1 MLLELRIRDFAIID
15 RLDLEFSPG
24 LTLLTG
30 ETGAGKSI
38 IIDALALVL
47 GDRADPAMVRAGS
60 AQAAVEAVFDLGS
73 APPEVAR
80 QLAELGFEAEDS
92 LLILRREIQAGG
104 RSLGRLNGRTVPAS
118 VLQQVGRRLVDIHG
132 QTENLSLLRPAE
144 QLELLDR
151 YGGLEPARREFAGL
165 VQRYRRLRSE
175 IDGLR
180 QALADRDRR
189 LELLEFQVN
198 EIRSANLQAGE
209 EERLLDE
216 HRRLSNAE
224 EIRRRAE
231 AAYAALRQGRPGRPA
246 ALDLLAEAAL
256 ELKALA
262 EFDRGLE
269 PLLSDLTDA
278 TERLTDLARA
288 LRNYA
293 EGVEADPAR
302 LAEVEERLRLIDRLK
317 RKYGPTV
324 ADILAYADRAGAELE
339 QTLTGE
345 ERLAELE
352 AELEAL
358 RTELARR
365 ARELSARRRDAAR
378 RLEAAVAAELEGL
391 KLGHTRFQVGF
402 ATGEAPEGEGLPVD
416 GQAVAFDLTGID
428 RVEFLV
434 STNPGEPLRP
444 LAKVASGGETARLM
458 LALKV
463 VLAEADPVP
472 TLVFDEVD
480 VGVGGR
486 SGQVVGETLW
496 RLGRHHQ
503 VLCITHLPQ
512 VAAFADDHLAVT
524 KELASDRAVV
534 RVRRLSGAERVA
546 ELAAML
552 GGDTAVNRR
561 SAGELLALA
570 REYKERAAGAGRS
583 SRQLPLIS

>member
-15 RLDLEFSPG
+15 RLDLEFGPG

-47 GDRADPAMVRAGS
+47 GDRADPTVVRSGA
-60 AQAAVEAVFDLGS
+60 AQATVEAVFDLNG
-73 APPEVAR
+73 APPEITRRLV
-80 QLAELGFEAEDS
+80 ELGFEVEEG
-92 LLILRREIQAGG
+92 LLVLRREVQAGG
-104 RSLGRLNGRTVPAS
+104 RSLGRLNGRTVPAA
-118 VLQQVGRRLVDIHG
+118 VLQQVGRYLVDIHG

-151 YGGLEPARREFAGL
+151 YGGLEPARLEFAGL
-165 VQRYRRLRSE
+165 VQRYRRLRAE

-198 EIRSANLQAGE
+198 EIRSARLQPGE
-209 EERLLDE
+209 EERLNEE
-216 HRRLSNAE
+216 HLRLSNAE
-224 EIRRRAE
+224 EIRRRVE
-231 AAYAALRQGRPGRPA
+231 AAYAALRQGRPGRPP
-246 ALDLLAEAAL
+246 ALDLLAEAGM
-256 ELKALA
+256 ELKVLT
-262 EFDRGLE
+262 EFDRGLAS
-269 PLLSDLTDA
+269 LLSELTDV
-278 TERLTDLARA
+278 TERLTDIARA
-288 LRNYA
+288 LRAYA
-293 EGVEADPAR
+293 EAVEADPAR

-324 ADILAYADRAGAELE
+324 ADILAYAEKAEAELE
-339 QTLTGE
+339 QTITGE
-345 ERLAELE
+345 ERLGELE
-352 AELEAL
+352 AELAEL
-358 RTELARR
+358 RTELGRR
-365 ARELSARRRDAAR
+365 AQELSRRRREAAR
-378 RLEAAVAAELEGL
+378 RLEAAVGVELEAL

-402 ATGEAPEGEGLPVD
+402 AAEPAPEDEGLPVD
-416 GQAVAFDLTGID
+416 GATFAFDATGID

-434 STNPGEPLRP
+434 ATNPGEPLRP

-480 VGVGGR
+480 VGIGGR

-503 VLCITHLPQ
+503 VLCISHLPQ
-512 VAAFADDHLAVT
+512 VAAFADDHLAVG
-524 KELASDRAVV
+524 KELAQGRAVV
-534 RVRRLSGAERVA
+534 RVRRLGEAERIA

-552 GGDTAVNRR
+552 GGDTAANRR
-561 SAGELLALA
+561 SAWELLTIA
-570 REYKERAAGAGRS
+570 REYKGRLTGTGQTA
-583 SRQLPLIS
+583 RQLPLIR

>member
-15 RLDLEFSPG
+15 RLDLEFGPG

-47 GDRADPAMVRAGS
+47 GDRADPALVRAG
-60 AQAAVEAVFDLGS
+60 APQAAVEAVFDLNG
-73 APPEVAR
+73 APPEIAR
-80 QLAELGFEAEDS
+80 RLAELGFEAEDG
-92 LLILRREIQAGG
+92 LLILRREVQTGG

-165 VQRYRRLRSE
+165 VQRYRRLRAE

-180 QALADRDRR
+180 QTLADRDRR
-189 LELLEFQVN
+189 LELLGFQVN
-198 EIRSANLQAGE
+198 EIRSARLQPGE
-209 EERLLDE
+209 EERLSEE

-224 EIRRRAE
+224 EVRRRAE
-231 AAYAALRQGRPGRPA
+231 AAYAALRQGRPGRPP

-256 ELKALA
+256 ELKALV

-269 PLLSDLTDA
+269 AYLSELTDVA
-278 TERLTDLARA
+278 ERLADLARA
-288 LRNYA
+288 LRAYA

-302 LAEVEERLRLIDRLK
+302 LAEVEERLKLIDRLK

-324 ADILAYADRAGAELE
+324 ADILAYAEKAEAELA

-352 AELEAL
+352 AELAEL
-358 RTELARR
+358 RAELGRR
-365 ARELSARRRDAAR
+365 AGELSRRRREAAR
-378 RLEAAVAAELEGL
+378 RLEAAVGSELAAL

-402 ATGEAPEGEGLPVD
+402 GTDPAPAGEGLPVE
-416 GQAVAFDLTGID
+416 GGAAAFDPTGID

-434 STNPGEPLRP
+434 ATNPGEPLRP
-444 LAKVASGGETARLM
+444 LARVASGGETARLM

-503 VLCITHLPQ
+503 VLCVTHLPQ
-512 VAAFADDHLAVT
+512 VAAFADDHLAVG
-524 KELASDRAVV
+524 KELAQGRAVV
-534 RVRRLSGAERVA
+534 RVRRLAEAERVA

-570 REYKERAAGAGRS
+570 REYKERLAGAGRTAH
-583 SRQLPLIS
+583 QLPLSR